1 MTVLFM
7 IGTFMASSVGVRW
20 GANDQRYLLSSF

>member
-7 IGTFMASSVGVRW
+7 IGTFVASSVAVRW
-20 GANDQRYLLSSF
+20 RANDQRYLPSVF